1 LLQRFEARDGLM
13 ILASNLRDQID
24 PAFTRRFHTVVHF
37 PRPEEPERRRL
48 WQLAIAHP
56 LGLPDGVDPAALAA
70 LDLTGA
76 GIGGSV
82 WTARLLAAAGGR
94 PPTTEGRLT
103 PPAGLTALAGLGNG
117 ERSGKG
123 SGTGWA
129 PGPGR

>member
-76 GIGGSV
+76 HRRV
-82 WTARLLAAAGGR
+82 RLDREAAGGGRR
-94 PPTTEGRLT
+94 PPPDHRPARRRGGAAVPAPRADWPRL
-103 PPAGLTALAGLGNG
+103 PA
-117 ERSGKG
+117 
-123 SGTGWA
+123 
-129 PGPGR
+129 